1 MPEAAPTEDALA
13 AIARLRRIAACAAAG
28 EALGEDGEWLA
39 DALAAYLE
47 HADAGVSLEQAFA
60 IDTPRGALP
69 WWRRERLARRDAAL
83 RAFAHAAFPKLKPH
97 AQGAAVLEAATRYGA
112 SGWKWDCVASELPRR
127 IAGTP
132 RAHLWHA
139 MQAAPL
145 PSTAAGVA
153 RAIGAHK
160 LKCPVSVCEPVGS

>member
-1 MPEAAPTEDALA
+1 MPEAAPTDALE

-28 EALGEDGEWLA
+28 EALGEDAGWLA
-39 DALAAYLE
+39 DALAAYLK
-47 HADAGVSLEQAFA
+47 HADVLSIEQALG
-60 IDTPRGALP
+60 IDTSRGTLP

-83 RAFAHAAFPKLKPH
+83 RAFAHEAFPDLTSY

-112 SGWKWDCVASELPRR
+112 SGWKWDCVAPELPPR

-145 PSTAAGVA
+145 PSTAAGIA

-160 LKCPVSVCEPVGS
+160 LKPTISVCEPVGS